1 MTSRTS
7 ECPNCGAPITFRWS
21 SAVQTTCPYCRSVL
35 VRHDLALERVGEVSD
50 LPILPSPI
58 QLGTDGRWEN
68 DAFTV
73 VGRIVYEYERGG
85 WSEWH
90 CITHRGRS
98 LWLADA
104 QAEYAVSTLVERHPP
119 LPAADALRVGQAIE
133 LDGHRYQVQR
143 LTEASYKGV
152 EGELPFEYWDKTT
165 VPFADLGSADERFG
179 TIDYS
184 EPQPLLFLGRHVEFD
199 ALKLTNLRRF
209 EGW

>member
-1 MTSRTS
+1 MRDGQRAGDLIGDVLSLQLGHLVFAPFGLWMS
-7 ECPNCGAPITFRWS
+7 VAGGSIAQILLPIAAGALMFHYRDYFGAAIT
-21 SAVQTTCPYCRSVL
+21 AG
-35 VRHDLALERVGEVSD
+35 LARLLEAHPGDTLTVELLERVGEVSD

-73 VGRIVYEYERGG
+73 VGRIIYEYERGG

-119 LPAADALRVGQAIE
+119 LPAADHE
-133 LDGHRYQVQR
+133 C
-143 LTEASYKGV
+143 
-152 EGELPFEYWDKTT
+152 
-165 VPFADLGSADERFG
+165 
-179 TIDYS
+179 
-184 EPQPLLFLGRHVEFD
+184 
-199 ALKLTNLRRF
+199 
-209 EGW
+209 